1 MPMLRRRHWQR
12 CSVTTIKRRHFL
24 GAAGATVLAP
34 QLASCAR
41 YDKRPAAGVPVSR
54 FNQDSTAE
62 EVTEGLDLE
71 GKLAVV
77 TGCTAGIGFET
88 MRVLAKRGA
97 YVVGTSRSLK
107 RAEDACRKVVGTT
120 TPVALDL
127 GDFDSVAKC
136 ADDIRTLRSPIDMLI
151 CNAGYRGGGNERQLI
166 NGVEKHFV
174 INHLG
179 HFILINRLMERLYLS
194 SQGRIVIV
202 SSRTAYRDAPD
213 KGILFDDLAMVDGY
227 SDSLAYGH
235 SKLANAL
242 CSLQMAELLRGTRIT
257 SNALHPGVI
266 NTEIDRNLNAVSQF
280 AWGLYSGIA
289 GKTVEQGAATSCYV
303 ATSEQLGNI
312 SGRFFEDCN
321 AVTIDGSGHIH
332 DKIMAGKLLQKS
344 IDLTADWL
352 IEFKEPRKED
362 FDLSNRTRKTE

>member
-1 MPMLRRRHWQR
+1 
-12 CSVTTIKRRHFL
+12 
-24 GAAGATVLAP
+24 
-34 QLASCAR
+34 
-41 YDKRPAAGVPVSR
+41 
-54 FNQDSTAE
+54 
-62 EVTEGLDLE
+62 
-71 GKLAVV
+71 
-77 TGCTAGIGFET
+77 
-88 MRVLAKRGA
+88 MRVLAKQGA
-97 YVVGTSRSLK
+97 YVIGTSRSLK
-107 RAEDACRKVVGTT
+107 RAEEACRKVVGTT

-136 ADDIRTLRSPIDMLI
+136 ADDIRTLRAPIDMLI

-194 SQGRIVIV
+194 SQGRIVMV
-202 SSRTAYRDAPD
+202 ASRTAYRDAPEE
-213 KGILFDDLAMVDGY
+213 GILFDDLRMEREY

-242 CSLQMAELLRGTRIT
+242 CSVQMAELLRGTRIT

-266 NTEIDRNLNAVSQF
+266 NTEIDRNLNPASQF
-280 AWGLYSGIA
+280 VWGLYSRIA

-303 ATSEQLGNI
+303 ATSAQLGNI
-312 SGRFFEDCN
+312 SGQYFEDCN
-321 AVTIDGSGHIH
+321 AVTIDGIGHIH

-352 IEFKEPRKED
+352 VQFKEPKKED
-362 FDLSNRTRKTE
+362 FDFSNRTKKIE